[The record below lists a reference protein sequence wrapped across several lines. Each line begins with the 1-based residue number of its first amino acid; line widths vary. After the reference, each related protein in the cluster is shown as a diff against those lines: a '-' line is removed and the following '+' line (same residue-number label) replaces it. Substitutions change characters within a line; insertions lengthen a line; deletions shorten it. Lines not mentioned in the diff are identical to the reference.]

1 MCVDV
6 LGMHG
11 EVEEVWSRGSACWL
25 DRSLVPGD
33 VNPHGNGLGA
43 CEADGCAVVV
53 EVGATPLLEGRR
65 GGIEDAE
72 TCKEFRCLAV
82 RQDVKQSEEVAADSP
97 RCRHNGGQE
106 EEVTRV
112 VVIRIG

>member
-11 EVEEVWSRGSACWL
+11 EVEDVFSRAGHAGGGGEVWSGGSACWL

-43 CEADGCAVVV
+43 CEADG
-53 EVGATPLLEGRR
+53 
-65 GGIEDAE
+65 
-72 TCKEFRCLAV
+72 
-82 RQDVKQSEEVAADSP
+82 
-97 RCRHNGGQE
+97 
-106 EEVTRV
+106 
-112 VVIRIG
+112 

>member
-43 CEADGCAVVV
+43 CEADG
-53 EVGATPLLEGRR
+53 
-65 GGIEDAE
+65 
-72 TCKEFRCLAV
+72 
-82 RQDVKQSEEVAADSP
+82 
-97 RCRHNGGQE
+97 
-106 EEVTRV
+106 
-112 VVIRIG
+112 